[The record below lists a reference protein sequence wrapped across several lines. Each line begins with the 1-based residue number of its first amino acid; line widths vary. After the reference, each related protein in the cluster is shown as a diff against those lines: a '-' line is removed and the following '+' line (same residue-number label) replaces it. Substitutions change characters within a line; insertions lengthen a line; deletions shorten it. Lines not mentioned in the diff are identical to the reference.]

1 MSPDHESSI
10 WSRARVEALSDA
22 VFAIAMTLMVLELK
36 VPELPRSAGTAE
48 VRHAL
53 FELAPRF
60 AVYFLTFAWSG
71 LFWVW
76 HHRAFHELKRIDAAL
91 FGINLVFLSFVS
103 LLPFS
108 LGIIAAF
115 SFRNPVAI
123 ACYLVNLLALGLT
136 LNVFWTYAQRR
147 GLRAPTADP
156 ARLRRYTIMLAGQP
170 IAAVVALATLAFYPA
185 MAVNMFAIVLALFA
199 VVARKQAKAVRVRA
213 DAPAISAT
221 P

>member
-1 MSPDHESSI
+1 MSDAHDGSI

-36 VPELPRSAGTAE
+36 VPDLPRDASNRELLHELGA
-48 VRHAL
+48 
-53 FELAPRF
+53 LAPRF
-60 AVYFLTFAWSG
+60 AVYFLTFMWSG

-76 HHRAFHELKRIDAAL
+76 HHRAFHELKRIDGAL
-91 FGINLVFLSFVS
+91 FGINLIFLSFVS

-136 LNVFWTYAQRR
+136 LNVFWMYAQRR
-147 GLRAPTADP
+147 GLRGPAADP
-156 ARLRRYTIMLAGQP
+156 ARVRRYRIMLAGQP
-170 IAAVVALATLAFYPA
+170 IAGAIALVTLAVYPP
-185 MAVNMFAIVLALFA
+185 MAVNMFAIVMVLFA
-199 VVARKQAKAVRVRA
+199 VIARKQAKAVRLRA
-213 DAPAISAT
+213 EAAAASSP
-221 P
+221 